1 MTFASLTKNLSLE
14 TNDMKHT
21 AIRLACLRRYPQLY
35 DPSRLDTSTMRRALE
50 AESKED
56 GRAILEAGPRPVFNS
71 RVSGAVIQKGYQSP
85 YLHSQVIVDPMLDT
99 LNRYANQW
107 NKSIYMG
114 PYTALIGPSTSGKS
128 RLLMETAQ
136 HICVVYICLRP
147 KDLPGFPPRSALAD
161 LILSTAV
168 TDETYYTSLLACI
181 FQVVAKFFSIQH
193 PNENMTDRLKKW
205 NDYTEVAS
213 SGSLDIA
220 NPTQGKF
227 TADVVKEMQNFLT
240 GPPANLQKAAK
251 DMANSTK
258 LINSRSSIRVLLALD
273 EARAL
278 LQSPIPDNDTFFRIF
293 RGTIHNI
300 PTGMGIFIL
309 LVDTTSHVANSSIK
323 STFDSGGRYKFER
336 ENRLYEPIYQ
346 IASFDAMVP
355 PDPPQSWGALVSPER
370 LFKYGSPIFGA
381 YFCDAHAERQ
391 STEAIYSAILE
402 LAFFKLRG
410 PIELAESTRPGLTR
424 AQAFAFLGPTIQPRI
439 NGATHLNTELIASH
453 AAHCDY
459 ISPKCDMVMSN
470 YPSQFTLAAAAVNYL
485 QDENKWIQCINALIT
500 IVLHGLDAAGGAG
513 ELASRIILLCAM
525 QKAMSESGEGDL
537 LTGHPVRLVNFLEA
551 LTGQKEDDL
560 QLGSISTENRDD
572 LLKNGMIF
580 WNHFSLIKYSPK
592 PEELLQFMYR
602 GMAAQCHANQP
613 GIDQIFTIYLKRD
626 SDCLDAKNVS
636 FCGIQVK
643 NRNRDPNLED
653 ENHNLTDIYAKV
665 KIEPNPY
672 LILYM
677 NLNSQQNDT
686 STLPAFVERT
696 RSQTNVARTQNSRR
710 ASLSFNGMNQFGCLA
725 SQELRNVLQTLIDVE
740 PDFVALQSD
749 EPGKRYSKLINPHLQ
764 NK

>member
-1 MTFASLTKNLSLE
+1 MHPHDFQSDESFDLFFEDAKEHLVSKYLHDLEQFFSRLPPNVTRDLSWQCFVQGNLMTFASLTKNLSLE
-14 TNDMKHT
+14 TNNMKHT

-71 RVSGAVIQKGYQSP
+71 RVSGGVIQKGYQSP
-85 YLHSQVIVDPMLDT
+85 YLHSPVIVDPILDT
-99 LNRYANQW
+99 LNEYAIEW
-107 NKSIYMG
+107 NNSIYMG
-114 PYTALIGPSTSGKS
+114 PYAALIGPSTSGKS

-161 LILSTAV
+161 FILNTAV

-181 FQVVAKFFSIQH
+181 FQVVANFFSIQH
-193 PNENMTDRLKKW
+193 PDGNMTDRLKKW

-220 NPTQGKF
+220 NPTQEKF

-258 LINSRSSIRVLLALD
+258 FINSRSSIRVLLALD

-278 LQSPIPDNDTFFRIF
+278 LQSSIPDNDTFFRIF

-309 LVDTTSHVANSSIK
+309 LVDTTSHVANFSIK

-346 IASFDAMVP
+346 IASFDAMVS

-381 YFCDAHAERQ
+381 YFRDAHAERQ

-410 PIELAESTRPGLTR
+410 PIELAKSTRPGLTR

-439 NGATHLNTELIASH
+439 NGATHLNTELIAFH

-459 ISPKCDMVMSN
+459 ISPKCDMV
-470 YPSQFTLAAAAVNYL
+470 
-485 QDENKWIQCINALIT
+485 
-500 IVLHGLDAAGGAG
+500 IV
-513 ELASRIILLCAM
+513 E
-525 QKAMSESGEGDL
+525 
-537 LTGHPVRLVNFLEA
+537 
-551 LTGQKEDDL
+551 
-560 QLGSISTENRDD
+560 
-572 LLKNGMIF
+572 
-580 WNHFSLIKYSPK
+580 
-592 PEELLQFMYR
+592 
-602 GMAAQCHANQP
+602 
-613 GIDQIFTIYLKRD
+613 
-626 SDCLDAKNVS
+626 
-636 FCGIQVK
+636 
-643 NRNRDPNLED
+643 
-653 ENHNLTDIYAKV
+653 YA
-665 KIEPNPY
+665 Y
-672 LILYM
+672 
-677 NLNSQQNDT
+677 T
-686 STLPAFVERT
+686 
-696 RSQTNVARTQNSRR
+696 
-710 ASLSFNGMNQFGCLA
+710 
-725 SQELRNVLQTLIDVE
+725 
-740 PDFVALQSD
+740 
-749 EPGKRYSKLINPHLQ
+749 
-764 NK
+764 